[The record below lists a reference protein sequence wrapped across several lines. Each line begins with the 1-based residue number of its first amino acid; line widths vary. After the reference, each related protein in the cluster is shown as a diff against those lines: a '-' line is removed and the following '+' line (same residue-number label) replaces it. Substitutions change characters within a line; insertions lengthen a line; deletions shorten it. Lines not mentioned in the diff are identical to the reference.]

1 MPRPRLVLP
10 ECLEEIILALICE
23 PRHVF
28 LSAKVGSMADIAM
41 VLFRECVTAGKTLR
55 IAGLDGWHRRWQLC
69 DCVRHVLEI
78 VVAQSFGIVI
88 HRRGNAQPLAKH
100 EQLNKR
106 VWRRLASEGRDI
118 GRLRPAILT
127 MARQATWQSLLG
139 QRAGRS
145 RNGRQQNRELQ
156 RDTEHCRVHTFSQM
170 KPRFERSDWV
180 RAAYPV

>member
-1 MPRPRLVLP
+1 MPRSGLVRP
-10 ECLEEIILALICE
+10 HCLEQVIFALIYQ

-88 HRRGNAQPLAKH
+88 HRRGNAEALAKH

-106 VWRRLASEGRDI
+106 VWRRLASEGRDV
-118 GRLRPAILT
+118 GRLRSAIVT
-127 MARQATWQSLLG
+127 MARQATWQSL
-139 QRAGRS
+139 
-145 RNGRQQNRELQ
+145 
-156 RDTEHCRVHTFSQM
+156 
-170 KPRFERSDWV
+170 
-180 RAAYPV
+180 